1 MYFSI
6 IKISKIN
13 RLIYITQ
20 EIIMSWF
27 ANWFDSPYYHTLY
40 KNRDEREAQ
49 VFIDNLIDYL
59 RISKG
64 SKVIDIACG
73 KGRHAKYFNQKGMD
87 VVGFDLS
94 VNSINIA
101 KKDENK
107 NLQFSVHDMR
117 ENYQENTF
125 DVVTNLFTS
134 FGYFEDNKEEQK
146 AINAM
151 ANNLKK
157 KGILIIDFMNTKKVI
172 GNLVLNEKKT
182 IDCIQFDIKRQV
194 KDGYILKDIL
204 ITDRKEKKQFREK
217 VKAIT
222 LADYSEFIVYAGLEI
237 IDIFGS
243 YKLDD
248 FDEKISDRLILI
260 CKK

>member
-1 MYFSI
+1 
-6 IKISKIN
+6 
-13 RLIYITQ
+13 
-20 EIIMSWF
+20 MSWF

-40 KNRDEREAQ
+40 KNRDEKEAQ

-59 RISKG
+59 QIPKG
-64 SKVIDIACG
+64 SKLIDIACG
-73 KGRHAKYFNQKGMD
+73 KGRHAKYFNKKGMD
-87 VVGFDLS
+87 VVGVDLS
-94 VNSINIA
+94 QNSINTA

-117 ENYQENTF
+117 ENYQENAF

-134 FGYFEDNKEEQK
+134 FGYFENNKDEQK

-157 KGILIIDFMNTKKVI
+157 EGILIIDFMNAKKVI
-172 GNLVLNEKKT
+172 ANLVLNEQKT
-182 IDCIQFDIKRQV
+182 INNIQFDITRQV
-194 KDGYILKDIL
+194 KDGFILKDIR
-204 ITDRKEKKQFREK
+204 ITDGKEQQQFQEK

-222 LADYSEFIVYAGLEI
+222 LADYSEFITNAGLKI
-237 IDIFGS
+237 IDIFGN
-243 YKLDD
+243 YKLDN
-248 FDEKISDRLILI
+248 FDEEISDRLILI

>member
-1 MYFSI
+1 
-6 IKISKIN
+6 
-13 RLIYITQ
+13 
-20 EIIMSWF
+20 MSWF
-27 ANWFDSPYYHTLY
+27 AKWFDSPYYHTLY

-64 SKVIDIACG
+64 SKLIDIACG

-87 VVGFDLS
+87 VVGVDLS
-94 VNSINIA
+94 LNSINTA

-117 ENYQENTF
+117 ENYQEETF
-125 DVVTNLFTS
+125 DIVTNLFTS
-134 FGYFEDNKEEQK
+134 FGYFEDNKDEQK

-151 ANNLKK
+151 GGNLKK
-157 KGILIIDFMNTKKVI
+157 EGILIIDFMNAKKVI
-172 GNLVLNEKKT
+172 DHLVLNEQKT
-182 IDCIQFDIKRQV
+182 IDGIQFEITRQV
-194 KDGYILKDIL
+194 KDGYILKDIR
-204 ITDRKEKKQFREK
+204 ITDGEEQQQFQEK

-222 LADYSEFIVYAGLEI
+222 LADYSEFITNAGLKI
-237 IDIFGS
+237 IDIFGN
-243 YKLDD
+243 YKLDN
-248 FDEKISDRLILI
+248 FDEEISDRLILI

>member
-1 MYFSI
+1 
-6 IKISKIN
+6 
-13 RLIYITQ
+13 
-20 EIIMSWF
+20 MSWF

-40 KNRDEREAQ
+40 KNRDEKEAQ

-59 RISKG
+59 QIPKG
-64 SKVIDIACG
+64 SKLIDIACG
-73 KGRHAKYFNQKGMD
+73 KGRHAKYFNKKGME
-87 VVGFDLS
+87 VVGVDLS
-94 VNSINIA
+94 QNSINTA

-117 ENYQENTF
+117 ENYQENSF

-134 FGYFEDNKEEQK
+134 YGYFENNKDEQK

-157 KGILIIDFMNTKKVI
+157 EGILIIDFMNAKKVI
-172 GNLVLNEKKT
+172 ANLVLNEQKT
-182 IDCIQFDIKRQV
+182 INNIQFDITRQV
-194 KDGYILKDIL
+194 KDGFILKDIR
-204 ITDRKEKKQFREK
+204 ITDGKEQQFQEK

-222 LADYSEFIVYAGLEI
+222 LADYSEFITNAGLKI
-237 IDIFGS
+237 IDIFGN
-243 YKLDD
+243 YKLDN
-248 FDEKISDRLILI
+248 FDEEISDRLILI

>member
-1 MYFSI
+1 
-6 IKISKIN
+6 
-13 RLIYITQ
+13 
-20 EIIMSWF
+20 MSWY

-40 KNRDEREAQ
+40 KNRDEKEAQ

-59 RISKG
+59 QIPKG
-64 SKVIDIACG
+64 SKLIDIACG
-73 KGRHAKYFNQKGMD
+73 KGRHAKYFNNKGMD
-87 VVGFDLS
+87 MVGVDLS
-94 VNSINIA
+94 QNSINTA

-117 ENYQENTF
+117 ENYQENAF

-134 FGYFEDNKEEQK
+134 FGYFENNKDEQK

-157 KGILIIDFMNTKKVI
+157 EGILIIDFMNAKKVI
-172 GNLVLNEKKT
+172 ANLVLNEQKT
-182 IDCIQFDIKRQV
+182 INNIQFDITRQV
-194 KDGYILKDIL
+194 KDGFILKDIR
-204 ITDRKEKKQFREK
+204 ITDGKEQQQFQEK

-222 LADYSEFIVYAGLEI
+222 LADYSEFITNAGLKI
-237 IDIFGS
+237 IDIFGN
-243 YKLDD
+243 YKLDN
-248 FDEKISDRLILI
+248 FDEEISDRLILI